1 MGRKAERTLWILVV
15 ICLAALL
22 VVLVSSGEEKILWP
36 SQAAEIPCDGISLTV
51 SATRREAGL
60 TVRND
65 GVMNYIVFEPKD
77 IVLEKKVDG
86 VWARLKW
93 LGGKAGPTEALS
105 PQDEI
110 RTLNFKWNDTIREN
124 LGKGEYRIVFPFWI
138 MEKNEDDVLEQSE
151 TFVIIEEFTI
161 N

>member
-1 MGRKAERTLWILVV
+1 MSRKAERTLWILIV

-22 VVLVSSGEEKILWP
+22 VVLASRGEEKILWP
-36 SQAAEIPCDGISLTV
+36 SQAVEIPCDGISLTV
-51 SATRREAGL
+51 LATRREAEL

-65 GVMNYIVFEPKD
+65 GVMNYIVFEPND

-86 VWARLKW
+86 VWTRPKR

-105 PQDEI
+105 PREEI
-110 RTLNFKWNDTIREN
+110 WTLNFKWNDMIREN

-138 MEKNEDDVLEQSE
+138 MAKNEDGVLEQSE